1 MATAQTIINRALR
14 LIGAIE
20 AGESPTSDES
30 NDALEAL
37 NAMIQ
42 SWQTE
47 RLFVYAL
54 VDTAFT
60 MSAGDSSY
68 TVGPSGNFNLTP
80 RPPKLENVYVREG
93 DIDYP
98 VMLVQQDR
106 WYAIADKTSGG
117 SIPELAYYEP
127 SLSTGTLQVW
137 PVPSSANSL
146 HIVTWTTLATLS
158 ALGTTVTLPQGY
170 ERALAYNLAI
180 EIAPEYQKAPS
191 AEVQRIALDA
201 IANIKRANI
210 RPILSYTEL
219 SLLVGGRKSNIE
231 ADQP

>member
-80 RPPKLENVYVREG
+80 RPPKLENIYVRDG

-98 VMLVQQDR
+98 VILVQQDR
-106 WYAIADKTSGG
+106 WFAIADKTSR
-117 SIPELAYYEP
+117 SNIPELAYYEP
-127 SLSTGTLQVW
+127 TLPTGTLQVW

-146 HIVTWTTLATLS
+146 HVVTWTTLNELATLG
-158 ALGTTVTLPQGY
+158 ATVTLPQGY

-180 EIAPEYQKAPS
+180 EIAPEYQKVPS
-191 AEVQRIALDA
+191 AEVHRIAGDA
-201 IANIKRANI
+201 MANIKRANI
-210 RPILSYTEL
+210 RPIISYTEL